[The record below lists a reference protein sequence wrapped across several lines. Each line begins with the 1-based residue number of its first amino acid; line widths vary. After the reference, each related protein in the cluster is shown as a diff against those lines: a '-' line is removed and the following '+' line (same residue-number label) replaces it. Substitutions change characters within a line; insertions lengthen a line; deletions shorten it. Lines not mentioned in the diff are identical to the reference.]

1 MAASLASPCKLRMTE
16 PKECFA
22 AKASGNRREIEGY
35 LIASKETDLDNWLG
49 SVLVLSLSLRSSAS
63 AEQIMSHF
71 HIKE

>member
-1 MAASLASPCKLRMTE
+1 MPLAR
-16 PKECFA
+16 
-22 AKASGNRREIEGY
+22 ASGNRREIEGY
-35 LIASKETDLDNWLG
+35 LIASKETDLDDWLG